1 MPMHKFLD
9 CKIDTLAPS
18 LLHRMNVVVSAC
30 VVVIAVNAVEGGT
43 SNTNIIRE
51 TFLQSDFRPIERS
64 SARKKRISLGR

>member
-1 MPMHKFLD
+1 MPMQTFLD

-18 LLHRMNVVVSAC
+18 LLHRMNVVVYAC
-30 VVVIAVNAVEGGT
+30 VVVIAVEGGT
-43 SNTNIIRE
+43 SNTNITRE